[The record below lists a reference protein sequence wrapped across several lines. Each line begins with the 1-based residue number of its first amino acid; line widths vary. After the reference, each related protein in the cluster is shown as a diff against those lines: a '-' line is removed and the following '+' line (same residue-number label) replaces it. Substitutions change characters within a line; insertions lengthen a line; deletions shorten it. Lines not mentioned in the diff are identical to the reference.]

1 MFVGKIS
8 RYKIKARVLVQRSLG
23 CFYLNSVAGY
33 LAPFIQSFSLAIKKY
48 DSMIAQPLIVFI
60 TRPLSLKLMKI
71 LRVINVHDMAN
82 YLVCNVASNS
92 QSVFPIMND
101 KALFGVLDI
110 DRPLNKRNK
119 YFDELF

>member
-23 CFYLNSVAGY
+23 CFYLNFVAGY

-60 TRPLSLKLMKI
+60 TWPLSLKLMKI

-119 YFDELF
+119 YFDELL